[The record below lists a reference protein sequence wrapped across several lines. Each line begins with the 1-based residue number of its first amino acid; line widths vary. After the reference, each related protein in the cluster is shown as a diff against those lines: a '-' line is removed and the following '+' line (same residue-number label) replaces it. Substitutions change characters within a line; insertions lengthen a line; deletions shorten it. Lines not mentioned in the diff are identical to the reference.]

1 MRERVKFRE
10 IKPEL
15 RILGIDDCPFTPRKA
30 GTAILIGV
38 VFRGGLW
45 LDGVMKTEVEVDGL
59 DATDKIA
66 NMIRNSPHYDQLR
79 VIMLN
84 GITFAGFNVV
94 NIRRIFEL
102 TGLPVIVLVKEKPN
116 VREVEMALKNL
127 PNWEERWK
135 AIQDAGEI
143 IKLSVR
149 KANIYM
155 QTAGISGEDAER
167 ILKISCTRSS
177 IPEPLRVAHIVASGL
192 AKPAVDE
199 RKKV

>member
-1 MRERVKFRE
+1 VGERVKFRE

-15 RILGIDDCPFTPRKA
+15 RILGIDDCSFTPRKT
-30 GTAILIGV
+30 GTATLIGI

-45 LDGVMKTEVEVDGL
+45 LNGVMKTEVEVDGL
-59 DATDKIA
+59 DATDKIV

-94 NIRRIFEL
+94 NIRQAFEL
-102 TGLPVIVLVKEKPN
+102 TGLPVIALVKEEPN
-116 VREVEMALKNL
+116 MEVVKMALKNL
-127 PNWEERWK
+127 SNWEERWK

-143 IKLSVR
+143 IKLSTR

-155 QTAGISGEDAER
+155 QTAGISKEDAEK
-167 ILKISCTRSS
+167 IVKISCTRAN
-177 IPEPLRVAHIVASGL
+177 IPEPLRVAHMVASGL
-192 AKPAVDE
+192 TKPRAKI